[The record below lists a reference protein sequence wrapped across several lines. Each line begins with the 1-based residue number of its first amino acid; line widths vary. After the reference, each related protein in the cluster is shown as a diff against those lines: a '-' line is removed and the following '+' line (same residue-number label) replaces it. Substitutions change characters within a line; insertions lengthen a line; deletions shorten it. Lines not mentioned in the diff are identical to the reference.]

1 MFWRQRARMREI
13 AAFGTGAANTGDRLE
28 DRGTKQSPRREFGL
42 QRETSRSLLSAR
54 TDSRGQTYQCFAVK
68 VLAGQTTHRRSRS
81 RLLREHDEGL
91 SSTTIVLL
99 RYYVEAGVSSR
110 PM

>member
-13 AAFGTGAANTGDRLE
+13 AAFGAAAADTGDSLE
-28 DRGTKQSPRREFGL
+28 DRGTLRSPGREFGL
-42 QRETSRSLLSAR
+42 RRETSRSKLFAW
-54 TDSRGQTYQCFAVK
+54 TESRRQTYQCFAVK